1 MVYMTSTDL
10 AEFGFADVNEMEDAL
25 TRMAPGVRFTLFWDQ
40 WNQQTYATGNGSQA
54 AWGTAGRA
62 VLQADAN
69 MNSVATSVEII
80 GERNTGDPATLR
92 DFLTW
97 SRTVAPAQNYSLVM
111 WNHGGGLSGVNFDD
125 ESGSD
130 SISITDL
137 RTAITQSQTTLQVL
151 AYDACLM
158 AMAEQAYEARGLAT
172 IQVASEEVIAG
183 PGYNYRTVFQA
194 LETNPSSVT
203 AQSLAQGMVQSFT
216 ASYGSDGYSTFSA
229 IASNKMDAMAT
240 SLRAFTTAAS
250 SLTTAQITAMK
261 TILGQVTHF
270 DFAEYVDLQQFM
282 QLASTNASLPQAL
295 RTAAAGVVTAVSQSV
310 LNLMADA
317 RQTKGLAIYLPSSA
331 AQENSSYGLYSNF
344 EAATGWS
351 TFINRMLGRAAA
363 TRLGTGATGM
373 ARGAARRGSGQRS
386 AGGESNTNVDLPGI
400 AIAMSAETS
409 TRAQANEVTAA
420 PSNIHR
426 NSANQS
432 VASDAQPTTSVGSS
446 ATIAPTVRAIDSLF
460 AGPVDFL
467 GRLDESFSLSV

>member
-1 MVYMTSTDL
+1 
-10 AEFGFADVNEMEDAL
+10 
-25 TRMAPGVRFTLFWDQ
+25 
-40 WNQQTYATGNGSQA
+40 
-54 AWGTAGRA
+54 
-62 VLQADAN
+62 
-69 MNSVATSVEII
+69 
-80 GERNTGDPATLR
+80 
-92 DFLTW
+92 
-97 SRTVAPAQNYSLVM
+97 M

-250 SLTTAQITAMK
+250 SLTAAQVTAMK

-270 DFAEYVDLQQFM
+270 EFAEYVDLQQFM
-282 QLASTNASLPQAL
+282 QSASANTSLPQPL

-310 LNLMADA
+310 LYLMADA

-351 TFINRMLGRAAA
+351 TFINRMLGRAAS
-363 TRLGTGATGM
+363 TRLGTGTTGM
-373 ARGAARRGSGQRS
+373 ARGAARRGSGPQNHRS

-400 AIAMSAETS
+400 AIALSAETS
-409 TRAQANEVTAA
+409 TRAQANEVTVA
-420 PSNIHR
+420 PSSIHR
-426 NSANQS
+426 NSASQS
-432 VASDAQPTTSVGSS
+432 VASDAQATTSVGSA
-446 ATIAPTVRAIDSLF
+446 ATIPPAVRAIDSLF

-467 GRLDESFSLSV
+467 GRLDDTFSMSV